1 MYRTVILTM
10 LATAEKPK
18 IYHELRVASTPRH
31 TNPHKKVKF
40 SDPIQKR
47 IALATWSGTLS

>member
-18 IYHELRVASTPRH
+18 IYHEVCMASTAGH

-40 SDPIQKR
+40 SDAVQKR
-47 IALATWSGTLS
+47 IALAT

>member
-10 LATAEKPK
+10 LATAEKPR
-18 IYHELRVASTPRH
+18 IYHELRLTSTARH

-40 SDPIQKR
+40 SD
-47 IALATWSGTLS
+47 